1 MRAPEPERLPNYLG
15 GECKLL
21 IGSYGFP
28 IVLRELGTR
37 HAFPS
42 RFNPVESVTPPF
54 HFQFS
59 TGRPLS
65 DSTRPG
71 LVLND
76 SGEVRFS

>member
-54 HFQFS
+54 RFHSS
-59 TGRPLS
+59 TIGALLDPTGPAGPL
-65 DSTRPG
+65 P
-71 LVLND
+71 V
-76 SGEVRFS
+76 

>member
-28 IVLRELGTR
+28 FVLRELGTR

-42 RFNPVESVTPPF
+42 RFNPVEAVSPPF
-54 HFQFS
+54 RFQFS
-59 TGRPLS
+59 TGR
-65 DSTRPG
+65 
-71 LVLND
+71 
-76 SGEVRFS
+76 